1 MADILISN
9 LPLYTGDTNGS
20 YLVMNDSGETTTY
33 KVTKQTFIDTAVA
46 SYSWTTNY
54 TNLTNG
60 AENYARWDTEVF
72 NSNPNIFEL
81 VNSAAAGN
89 TGARIFL
96 KEPGYYELIS
106 QVHLFDA
113 FGNQDLLVKYNS
125 ATGSSSTAM
134 SVGSLISDEKFAEST
149 GDRLINGT
157 ICFFISTPTYITLSI
172 NPSANSPYPS
182 DANSTPTRIFVKKL
196 L

>member
-60 AENYARWDTEVF
+60 AENYPRWNTEVF

-96 KEPGYYELIS
+96 KEPGYYELTS

-113 FGNQDLLVKYNS
+113 FGNADFLVKYNS
-125 ATGSSSTAM
+125 ATGSSTAM
-134 SVGSLISDEKFAEST
+134 SVVTLLSDDKFVEAT
-149 GDRLINGT
+149 GDRLLNGT
-157 ICFFISTPTYITLSI
+157 ICLNITTPTYITLSI
-172 NPSANSPYPS
+172 NPSANSPFPS

>member
-9 LPLYTGDTNGS
+9 LPLYTGQTNGS

-33 KVTKQTFIDTAVA
+33 KVTKETFIDTAVA
-46 SYSWTTNY
+46 SYSWTINY
-54 TNLTNG
+54 FNLTNG
-60 AENYARWDTEVF
+60 AENYPRWDTEVF
-72 NSNPNIFEL
+72 NSSPNIFEL
-81 VNSAAAGN
+81 VNSAVAGN

-96 KEPGYYELIS
+96 KESGYYELTS

-113 FGNQDLLVKYNS
+113 FGNADFLVKYNS
-125 ATGSSSTAM
+125 ATGSSTAM
-134 SVGSLISDEKFAEST
+134 SVVTLLSDDKFVETT
-149 GDRLINGT
+149 GDRLLNGT

-182 DANSTPTRIFVKKL
+182 NANSTPTRIFVKKL
-196 L
+196 I

>member
-33 KVTKQTFIDTAVA
+33 KVTRETFIDTAVA

-54 TNLTNG
+54 ANLTNG
-60 AENYARWDTEVF
+60 AENYPRWNTEVF
-72 NSNPNIFEL
+72 NSNSDIFEL
-81 VNSAAAGN
+81 VNSAVAGN

-96 KEPGYYELIS
+96 KESGYYELTS

-113 FGNQDLLVKYNS
+113 FGNADFLVKYNS
-125 ATGSSSTAM
+125 ATTSGGAM
-134 SVGSLISDEKFAEST
+134 TPGTLLSDDKFAETT

-157 ICFFISTPTYITLSI
+157 ICFFITTPTYITLSI
-172 NPSANSPYPS
+172 NPSANSPFPS
-182 DANSTPTRIFVKKL
+182 NANSTPTRIFIKKL

>member
-9 LPLYTGDTNGS
+9 LPLYTGQTNGS

-33 KVTKQTFIDTAVA
+33 KVTRETFMDVAVA

-54 TNLTNG
+54 GNLVNG
-60 AENYARWDTEVF
+60 SENYPRWDTEVF
-72 NSNPNIFEL
+72 NSSPNIFEL
-81 VNSAAAGN
+81 VNSTGAGN
-89 TGARIFL
+89 TGARIYF
-96 KEPGYYELIS
+96 KEAGYYEITS

-113 FGNQDLLVKYNS
+113 FNNMDLTINVNTAS
-125 ATGSSSTAM
+125 GPSTAM
-134 SVGSLISDEKFAEST
+134 TPITLLNDEKFAELT
-149 GDRLINGT
+149 NDRLMNGT
-157 ICFFISTPTYITLSI
+157 ICTYITTPTYFTISI

-196 L
+196 F

>member
-9 LPLYTGDTNGS
+9 LPLFTGQTTGS

-33 KVTKQTFIDTAVA
+33 KVTRETFMDTGVA
-46 SYSWTTNY
+46 SYSWTINY
-54 TNLTNG
+54 ANLTNG
-60 AENYARWDTEVF
+60 AENYPRWDTEVF
-72 NSNPNIFEL
+72 NSSPNIFEL

-96 KEPGYYELIS
+96 KESGYYELIS

-113 FGNQDLLVKYNS
+113 FGNVDVTIKYNT
-125 ATGSSSTAM
+125 ATTSGGTM
-134 SVGSLISDEKFAEST
+134 TPGTLLSDEKYAELT
-149 GDRLINGT
+149 QDRLLNGT

-172 NPSANSPYPS
+172 NPSANSPFPS
-182 DANSTPTRIFVKKL
+182 NANSTPTRIFIKKL

>member
-20 YLVMNDSGETTTY
+20 YLIMNNSAETITY
-33 KVTKQTFIDTAVA
+33 KVTKQTFIDTGVA

-54 TNLTNG
+54 ANLTNG
-60 AENYARWDTEVF
+60 AENYPRWDTEVF
-72 NSNPNIFEL
+72 NSNTNIFEL
-81 VNSAAAGN
+81 VNSSGAGN

-96 KEPGYYELIS
+96 KESGYYELIS

-125 ATGSSSTAM
+125 ATGSSDAM
-134 SVGSLISDEKFAEST
+134 SVGTLISDEKFAELT

-172 NPSANSPYPS
+172 NPSANSPFPS
-182 DANSTPTRIFVKKL
+182 NGNSTPTRIFIKKL
-196 L
+196 P

>member
-54 TNLTNG
+54 DNLTNG

-106 QVHLFDA
+106 QVHLYDA
-113 FGNQDLLVKYNS
+113 FGNQDLLVKYN
-125 ATGSSSTAM
+125 TSTTSGGAM
-134 SVGSLISDEKFAEST
+134 TPVTLLSDDKFVETT
-149 GDRLINGT
+149 GDRLLNGT

-172 NPSANSPYPS
+172 NPSANSPFPS
-182 DANSTPTRIFVKKL
+182 SDNSTPTRIFVKKL

>member
-9 LPLYTGDTNGS
+9 LPLYTGQTNGS

-33 KVTKQTFIDTAVA
+33 KVTRETFMDTAVA
-46 SYSWTTNY
+46 CYSWTTNY

-60 AENYARWDTEVF
+60 AENYPRWDTQVF
-72 NSNPNIFEL
+72 NSSPNIFEL
-81 VNSAAAGN
+81 INSTVAGN
-89 TGARIFL
+89 TGARIYF
-96 KEPGYYELIS
+96 KESGYYEITS

-113 FGNQDLLVKYNS
+113 FGNADFLVKYNS
-125 ATGSSSTAM
+125 ATGPSTAM
-134 SVGSLISDEKFAEST
+134 SVVTLLSDEKFVETT

-157 ICFFISTPTYITLSI
+157 ICLNITTPTYITISI
-172 NPSANSPYPS
+172 NPSANSPFPS

-196 L
+196 F

>member
-9 LPLYTGDTNGS
+9 LPLFTGQTTNS

-33 KVTKQTFIDTAVA
+33 KVTRETFMDTAVA
-46 SYSWTTNY
+46 SYSWTINY
-54 TNLTNG
+54 ANLTNG
-60 AENYARWDTEVF
+60 AENYPRWDTEVF
-72 NSNPNIFEL
+72 NSSPNIFEL

-96 KEPGYYELIS
+96 KESGYYELIS
-106 QVHLFDA
+106 QVHLFDS
-113 FGNQDLLVKYNS
+113 FGNQDVLVKYNT
-125 ATGSSSTAM
+125 ATTSGGAM
-134 SVGSLISDEKFAEST
+134 TPDTLLSDEKFAELT
-149 GDRLINGT
+149 GDRLLNGT

-172 NPSANSPYPS
+172 NPSANSPFPS
-182 DANSTPTRIFVKKL
+182 NANSTPTRIFIKKL

>member
-9 LPLYTGDTNGS
+9 LPLFTGQTTNS

-33 KVTKQTFIDTAVA
+33 KVTRETFMDTAVA
-46 SYSWTTNY
+46 SYSWTINY
-54 TNLTNG
+54 ANLTNG
-60 AENYARWDTEVF
+60 AENYPRWDTEVF
-72 NSNPNIFEL
+72 NSSSNIFQL
-81 VNSAAAGN
+81 VNSTVAGN

-125 ATGSSSTAM
+125 ATGSTDAM
-134 SVGSLISDEKFAEST
+134 SVGTLISDEKFAELT

-172 NPSANSPYPS
+172 NPSANSPFPS
-182 DANSTPTRIFVKKL
+182 NGNSTPTRIFIKKL
-196 L
+196 P